1 MESMTRNVM
10 GLTGWVTDKGFQALQ
25 SLNSSSQKAQEDLKL
40 YGKSVIVKYNE
51 ESEDPTAK
59 EIKNIVLAI
68 LQPVQTL
75 EVTGVAATIGFY
87 LASKVMPWPIS
98 WICTAAMVGS
108 AYFTFQIWQAK
119 DAILE
124 EFFFF
129 EKSGVR
135 EIDKDEFITHADNL
149 ADRVLA
155 KCTLFRLVTSTDQT
169 RSFRDMGD
177 IVSSMIDSAK
187 SEEALQKLISEVSFI
202 GTLFQLARRVENER
216 L

>member
-10 GLTGWVTDKGFQALQ
+10 GLTGWITDKSFKALQ
-25 SLNSSSQKAQEDLKL
+25 SLNSSSQKAQEDLRVQ
-40 YGKSVIVKYNE
+40 GKSVLVKYNTAE
-51 ESEDPTAK
+51 EDPTAK

-75 EVTGVAATIGFY
+75 EVTGVAATIGCY

-98 WICTAAMVGS
+98 WICKAAMVGS

-135 EIDKDEFITHADNL
+135 EIGKNEFLTHADNV

-169 RSFRDMGD
+169 RSFRDMGE
-177 IVSSMIDSAK
+177 IVNGMIENAK
-187 SEEALQKLISEVSFI
+187 SDEALQKLIGEVSFI
-202 GTLFQLARRVENER
+202 RTLFQLASQVEERR

>member
-1 MESMTRNVM
+1 MESVTRNLVSIA
-10 GLTGWVTDKGFQALQ
+10 GWVTDKGFQGLQ
-25 SLNSSSQKAQEDLKL
+25 SLNSSTQKAQEDLRAH
-40 YGKSVIVKYNE
+40 GKSVLVKYNA
-51 ESEDPTAK
+51 EDELPKAN

-87 LASKVMPWPIS
+87 MASHVMPWPIS
-98 WICTAAMVGS
+98 WICKAAMVGS

-129 EKSGVR
+129 EKSGTR
-135 EIDKDEFITHADNL
+135 EISKVEFLAHADNL

-155 KCTLFRLVTSTDQT
+155 KCTLFRMVTSADQT

-177 IVSSMIDSAK
+177 IVNNMIESAN
-187 SEEALQKLISEVSFI
+187 SDEALQKLIGEVSFI
-202 GTLFQLARRVENER
+202 STLFQLARQVEDHR